1 MIPLLK
7 YQAERL
13 RDAPPNVESS
23 NEVAPSWIPEM
34 LNNSDLMKETS
45 KYPGTC

>member
-1 MIPLLK
+1 MSPNYPTIVRMIYWGDMIPLLK

-23 NEVAPSWIPEM
+23 NEVAPS
-34 LNNSDLMKETS
+34 
-45 KYPGTC
+45 